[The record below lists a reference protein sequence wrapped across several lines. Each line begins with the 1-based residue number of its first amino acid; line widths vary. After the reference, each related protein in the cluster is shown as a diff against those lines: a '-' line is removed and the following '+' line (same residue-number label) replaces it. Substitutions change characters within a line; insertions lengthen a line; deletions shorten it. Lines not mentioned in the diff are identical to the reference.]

1 MEPNHPTSSNDYAAD
16 ISSIRQA
23 QVRIGPFA
31 HKTPVLISETLE
43 SIAGRKLYF
52 KCECFQKGGAF
63 KFRGECNAIYSL
75 DDDHAAKGVV
85 THSCGNHVAALALAA
100 KLPGIPAYNDTANK
114 VLQDTGAVLIHPYN
128 DGCIISG
135 QGTISLELLEQAS
148 EIDTL
153 IVPISDQ
160 PQLLVWNES
169 GGLISGVALA
179 AKAINPA
186 IHIFSAERMGA
197 DDAFQS
203 KINGRIT
210 KLSEVNTIA
219 DGLRAFLGDLTW
231 PIVHDLVDDVIV
243 VDDEEI
249 LQAMRLL

>member
-23 QVRIGPFA
+23 QVRIDPFA
-31 HKTPVLISETLE
+31 HKTPVLTLETLD

-63 KFRGECNAIYSL
+63 KFRGACNAIYSL

-85 THSCGNHVAALALAA
+85 THS
-100 KLPGIPAYNDTANK
+100 
-114 VLQDTGAVLIHPYN
+114 
-128 DGCIISG
+128 SG

-153 IVPISDQ
+153 IVPISG
-160 PQLLVWNES
+160 
-169 GGLISGVALA
+169 GGLISGVVLA
-179 AKAINPA
+179 AKAIKPA
-186 IHIFSAERMGA
+186 IHIFAAEPMGA
-197 DDAFQS
+197 NDAFQL
-203 KINGRIT
+203 KINGRII
-210 KLSEVNTIA
+210 KLSEVNTIS

-231 PIVHDLVDDVIV
+231 PIVRDLMDDVIV

-249 LQAMRLL
+249 IQAMRLGAIGLAAVLSNSFKTNPAYSECNNIGIVISGGNVDLGVLSNNVNKRETL